1 MVDNRA
7 ADERFMSMALEE
19 ARVAASIG
27 EVPIGAVVVHE
38 GRVIAR
44 AHNRREADEDPS
56 AHAEFAAMMEAS
68 RALGRWRLTGCTVY
82 VTLEPCLMCAGLM
95 VNARIDRCVFGA
107 SDPKGGAVG
116 TLYDVSCDERLN
128 HAFDV
133 TPGVLEDECAA
144 VLRAFFQELRAG
156 RGLGPRADGAASVA
170 GVLAADSA
178 DAGYVAVEAGL
189 EAPRAGAE
197 LEASPVDAGDLQRR
211 GSRSMAA
218 SHANGG
224 SVPGPV
230 RALRRR
236 RAPYA
241 GCMLLAI
248 DSFKGSATSSQVE
261 EWLAQGARAA
271 CPDLAC
277 VPVPVADGGEGTLE
291 AFHSA
296 LGGEVRRVMVPAPI
310 EGSHAASFLLAPDGE
325 GRLCAVIEMAQAAG
339 IDASPCTHE
348 AALAASTRGVGE
360 LMCAAIEADAKTLYV
375 GLGGSATTDG
385 GAGMLQV
392 LGARVL
398 DRAGDEVRPGLA
410 GLRDVVSID
419 VAPAR
424 ERLAGVALKVLTDVK
439 SPLVGA
445 CGSVRMF
452 GPQKGLGADAS
463 ADERAA
469 LLAEYDRWMAAYG
482 AKLTD
487 ARDALDGTELQVA
500 AAGARPKSL
509 AGVPGAGA
517 AGGLGAAFLAL
528 GAELTP
534 GADALLDLVQFD
546 ELVRGACVVVTGEGS
561 VDAQT
566 AEGKVPVGVAHR
578 AKCVRPDVPVYAVCG
593 SRAENLERVY
603 AAGVDVVLPIEM
615 GPQTLEQALSTDQTR
630 ANLIATGE
638 TLGRIMG
645 LGR

>member
-1 MVDNRA
+1 
-7 ADERFMSMALEE
+7 
-19 ARVAASIG
+19 
-27 EVPIGAVVVHE
+27 
-38 GRVIAR
+38 
-44 AHNRREADEDPS
+44 
-56 AHAEFAAMMEAS
+56 
-68 RALGRWRLTGCTVY
+68 
-82 VTLEPCLMCAGLM
+82 MCAGLM

-271 CPDLAC
+271 CSDLAC
-277 VPVPVADGGEGTLE
+277 VPVPLPTVARGRWRRFTRRSGARSGGSWFLRPSRVRMRRLFFACARWGGE
-291 AFHSA
+291 A
-296 LGGEVRRVMVPAPI
+296 LRGHRDGAGCGDRR
-310 EGSHAASFLLAPDGE
+310 L
-325 GRLCAVIEMAQAAG
+325 
-339 IDASPCTHE
+339 PCTHE

-410 GLRDVVSID
+410 GLRDVASID

-445 CGSVRMF
+445 RGSVRMF
-452 GPQKGLGADAS
+452 GPQKGLGGGCVRG
-463 ADERAA
+463 RA
-469 LLAEYDRWMAAYG
+469 R
-482 AKLTD
+482 
-487 ARDALDGTELQVA
+487 
-500 AAGARPKSL
+500 
-509 AGVPGAGA
+509 GA
-517 AGGLGAAFLAL
+517 A
-528 GAELTP
+528 
-534 GADALLDLVQFD
+534 
-546 ELVRGACVVVTGEGS
+546 
-561 VDAQT
+561 
-566 AEGKVPVGVAHR
+566 
-578 AKCVRPDVPVYAVCG
+578 CG
-593 SRAENLERVY
+593 
-603 AAGVDVVLPIEM
+603 I
-615 GPQTLEQALSTDQTR
+615 
-630 ANLIATGE
+630 
-638 TLGRIMG
+638 
-645 LGR
+645 